1 MANTTKGLTNNGV
14 TTHYSFQ
21 YDDSLDST
29 LYPGQ
34 PEPARTNAVIT
45 ACEND
50 FNLMQGWFGGIEL
63 PYAYPVSIIVANAGG
78 GASWGPP
85 ITLKGGNGDSNLL
98 RDLIVA
104 EVTEMFMLSQKK
116 GWFAPDGSNEQSSG
130 EGLSHFLNEQFE
142 ISTGRPP
149 GLAFNASIWLNSSLP
164 TSNPS
169 STRVGPGPTSYDYK
183 SRYDYVNNI
192 LEFDHTN
199 SPASGCSVLFI
210 YYLFTQLGFSIP
222 QIVGAAAPTLAG
234 VYKNLA
240 GDSGDPFPFFKL
252 LFSEAFPE
260 NVFSSIG
267 GTNPDNP
274 FPLGMIS
281 FWVDKNTFG
290 KDEVQDVINTHGGK
304 FNNAFWLI
312 VEGFNINTFNSF
324 GVSIPNFT
332 GSFAN
337 IPGISITRSS
347 APIDFENPSK
357 PNNPQRIRLAYDITF
372 TTASFAAFPGL
383 GTEPFIKEL
392 DARISI
398 AGNTPSNATANTIFE
413 LTAGAD
419 PYFTNID
426 PSQNNVFYL
435 SQDLRVFKAVP
446 GKNNVPVAGGP
457 VFAADN
463 INGAFSYIQQLLSYL
478 NTNFTDPSGTD
489 PFVSIIP
496 GQTGALSGDSSV
508 SPVTVD
514 LSNFLNIH
522 IYNNYNF
529 AIGRVRLRGLSG
541 DVANNVKVFFR
552 LWSTQ
557 TADTDFR
564 PSSTY
569 LSTFNVKGHPASPL
583 VGAGNNTIPFFA
595 TGNFAG
601 NTDYING
608 GINNKN
614 ITLNAG
620 DSAWAYFGCFLNLYD
635 PANVINGHNI
645 QALLNGT
652 HHCLVAEI
660 ASDDAPI
667 LNSNAVTLSPENSD
681 KLAQRNLQLTASDNP
696 GEAASHRIPQT
707 FDIRPSE
714 PLMQLQGSLLNYP
727 DELMIDWANTPVD
740 SNVNIYWPQ
749 VNAADVITLATQLY
763 GTHFITATDV
773 NTIQCKVTNGVT
785 YIPIPTGSGEN
796 FAGLFTVDLP
806 TTVIAGQEFNIT
818 VRRITTRRSRQQ
830 FGKRAENINSVLRL
844 NTLSATEFNQEL
856 PAHVDNQATFS
867 VNNKI
872 KNWRYVTGTFQVKIP
887 VATGATLLAPEQNT
901 LAIFKWRLQQMSPA
915 NRWYP
920 VLQRY
925 ILYLSGRVN
934 GLGGDP
940 DKIPA
945 SVLGYWESPGTK
957 ESSETEFKGRV
968 SQVIYNCNGEFEGFV
983 LSECCDD
990 RNFKSCEKGIE
1001 RIILRACKERLTIS
1015 VFVNEKNHEKII
1027 RIIVRC

>member
-1 MANTTKGLTNNGV
+1 MANTTKGLSNNGV

-29 LYPGQ
+29 LHPGQ
-34 PEPARTNAVIT
+34 PEPARTNAVI
-45 ACEND
+45 AGCEND
-50 FNLMQGWFGGIEL
+50 FNLMQGWFNNTALDVGNI
-63 PYAYPVSIIVANAGG
+63 PVTITQNGG
-78 GASWGPP
+78 GASWS
-85 ITLKGGNGDSNLL
+85 LSGGNLTITINPATGSQAQVRYLL
-98 RDLIVA
+98 FSEMVEQFMRVLNNGWYGNK
-104 EVTEMFMLSQKK
+104 TE
-116 GWFAPDGSNEQSSG
+116 GSEG
-130 EGLSHFLNEQFE
+130 EGLSRFLAARFLVTN
-142 ISTGRPP
+142 GLGLPP
-149 GLAFNASIWLNSSLP
+149 AGFNNSNAWL
-164 TSNPS
+164 S
-169 STRVGPGPTSYDYK
+169 STRADF
-183 SRYDYVNNI
+183 VNNI
-192 LEFDHTN
+192 NLSDDG
-199 SPASGCSVLFI
+199 PDASTGCSLLFI
-210 YYLFTQLGFSIP
+210 YYLFTQLGFNINTIIS
-222 QIVGAAAPTLAG
+222 GAANTLGG
-234 VYKNLA
+234 VYRNVT
-240 GDSGDPFPFFKL
+240 GDTGDPFPFFKL
-252 LFSEAFPE
+252 LADNAFP
-260 NVFSSIG
+260 
-267 GTNPDNP
+267 GTSTITAADLDNP

-290 KDEVQDVINTHGGK
+290 KDEVQDIINTHGGK
-304 FNNAFWLI
+304 FSNAFWLI

-324 GVSIPNFT
+324 GVSIPNLS

-347 APIDFENPSK
+347 APIDFENLSK
-357 PNNPQRIRLAYDITF
+357 PNIPQRIRIAFDITF
-372 TTASFAAFPGL
+372 TTASFAAFPPI
-383 GTEPFIKEL
+383 GTDPLIKEL
-392 DARISI
+392 DAGISI
-398 AGNTPSNATANTIFE
+398 AGSTPPNATASTIFE

-446 GKNNVPVAGGP
+446 GKNNIPVAGGP
-457 VFAADN
+457 VFGANN
-463 INGAFSYIQQLLSYL
+463 INGAFSYIQQLLGYL
-478 NTNFTDPSGTD
+478 NSNFTDPSGTD

-514 LSNFLNIH
+514 LSNFFNMH

-557 TADTDFR
+557 TADTDFQ

-569 LSTFNVKGHPASPL
+569 LSNLNVKGHPASPL

-595 TGNFAG
+595 TGNFSG

-635 PANVINGHNI
+635 PANIINGYNI

-681 KLAQRNLQLTASDNP
+681 KLAQRNLQLTSSDNP
-696 GEAASHRIPQT
+696 GGAASHRIPQT
-707 FDIRPSE
+707 FDIRPSQ

-727 DELMIDWANTPVD
+727 DELMIDWANTPID

-749 VNAADVITLATQLY
+749 VNAADVISLATQLY
-763 GTHFITATDV
+763 GTHLITATDV
-773 NTIQCKVTNGVT
+773 NTIQCKVTKGVT

-830 FGKRAENINSVLRL
+830 FGKRAENMTSVLRL
-844 NTLSATEFNQEL
+844 NNLTATKINQKL
-856 PAHVDNQATFS
+856 PANADNQVAFY

-887 VATGATLLAPEQNT
+887 VATAATLLAPEQST

-920 VLQRY
+920 VLERY
-925 ILYLSGRVN
+925 ILYLSGRVK

-957 ESSETEFKGRV
+957 EPSETEFKGRV
-968 SQVIYNCNGEFEGFV
+968 SEVIYNCNGEFEGFV

-990 RNFKSCEKGIE
+990 RHFKSCEKGIE
-1001 RIILRACKERLTIS
+1001 RIILHACKERLTIS